1 MMIHISLQRNQ
12 NLHII
17 ESISNLEEILKISCW
32 NSDWATPSSKR
43 GKFFI
48 EQFDSDVICLTEG
61 YETLLPKDGYMIS
74 SHEDYGYKTKNGR
87 KKVILW
93 SRNEWTQI
101 DQLGSKAIPSGR
113 FISGITNGIRVIGV
127 CIPWRFAHVST
138 GRKDRKPWEDH
149 LSFTQHLSFPNQKT
163 IILGDFNQNIP
174 KKSQPE
180 IVFSSLK
187 NMINGFNLLTTNM
200 GLIHIVISSDL
211 NAESIKRIAT
221 GNNSDHDG
229 ISCLINLKKFNQ

>member
-1 MMIHISLQRNQ
+1 M
-12 NLHII
+12 
-17 ESISNLEEILKISCW
+17 
-32 NSDWATPSSKR
+32 
-43 GKFFI
+43 
-48 EQFDSDVICLTEG
+48 
-61 YETLLPKDGYMIS
+61 
-74 SHEDYGYKTKNGR
+74 
-87 KKVILW
+87 
-93 SRNEWTQI
+93 
-101 DQLGSKAIPSGR
+101 
-113 FISGITNGIRVIGV
+113 IGV

-149 LSFTQHLSFPNQKT
+149 LSFTQHLSFPNQRT

-187 NMINGFNLLTTNM
+187 NMIDGFNLLTTNM

-221 GNNSDHDG
+221 NNNSDHDG

>member
-1 MMIHISLQRNQ
+1 MRIRISLQKNQ

-17 ESISNLEEILKISCW
+17 ESIRNLEEILKISCW

-48 EQFDSDVICLTEG
+48 EKFDSDVVFLTEG
-61 YETLLPKDGYMIS
+61 YETLLPIDGYIIS
-74 SHEDYGYKTKNGR
+74 SHEDYGYRTKNGR

-138 GRKDRKPWEDH
+138 GRKDRKPWEDY
-149 LSFTQHLSFPNQKT
+149 LSFTQHLSFPNQRT

-174 KKSQPE
+174 NKS
-180 IVFSSLK
+180 
-187 NMINGFNLLTTNM
+187 
-200 GLIHIVISSDL
+200 
-211 NAESIKRIAT
+211 
-221 GNNSDHDG
+221 
-229 ISCLINLKKFNQ
+229 